1 MLPERNDKIA
11 RETIARR
18 AALELRDGEVVNLG
32 IGIPVLV
39 SEHIPDEVRVMLHSE
54 NGAIGVGPAPDIAD
68 YTRIGAGGK
77 PISIIPGG
85 SFMSSELSFGM
96 IRGGHIDATILGS
109 LEVDET
115 GSMANW
121 MVPGKSLPGMGGAMD
136 LVVGAKKVYI
146 AMTHTSK
153 DGSPKIVKRC
163 TLPLT
168 AVGVVTKIFTELAVF
183 SFDDGLVLEE
193 TAPGVTPDD
202 IRGVTGAEFRVSP
215 SLCEMRTR
223 AEDAHR

>member
-1 MLPERNDKIA
+1 MLPERNEKIA

-39 SEHIPDEVRVMLHSE
+39 SEYIPDDVRVMLHSE

-153 DGSPKIVKRC
+153 DGSPKIVRRC

-183 SFDDGLVLEE
+183 SFDKGLVLEE

-202 IRGVTGAEFRVSP
+202 LRGVTGADFRVSP
-215 SLCEMRTR
+215 SLCEMRAR
-223 AEDAHR
+223 AEDAPR